1 MAQSYNGHLATTT
14 HWLLSVISRMK
25 KNEIINIEIPEGIS
39 KSDFEY
45 DIRYLKRRI
54 LFNTKNKIN
63 LLSFINLKKQQ
74 LIQSSDRDD
83 EMRTLVA
90 RLSKKLNAGRGKFIY
105 RKEIGGYEDRDD
117 SSKRVT
123 FKKGTTARAI
133 IDELNK
139 KFGQITTNEEIA
151 EDISK
156 STGKYYSPDSVRSSL
171 NTTIKKKFNAA
182 AEEIGFPYEIR
193 HPGYWGKGQSGKS
206 VEMGKNSGYGLFEI
220 KK

>member
-1 MAQSYNGHLATTT
+1 MAQSHNGHLATTT

-139 KFGQITTNEEIA
+139 KFGQITTNKEIA
-151 EDISK
+151 EDISN
-156 STGKYYSPDSVRSSL
+156 STGKFYSPDSVRSSL

-193 HPGYWGKGQSGKS
+193 HPEYEGKGQYNRS
-206 VEMGKNSGYGLFEI
+206 VNMGKNSGYGLYKI
-220 KK
+220 QR